1 MGKDKIINLLVTIEK
16 SINLTDNEHLIDKLR
31 MKQANWRNRLELLD
45 KFQNV

>member
-1 MGKDKIINLLVTIEK
+1 MSGNIINLLVTIEK
-16 SINLTDNEHLIDKLR
+16 SINLTNNKYLIDKLR